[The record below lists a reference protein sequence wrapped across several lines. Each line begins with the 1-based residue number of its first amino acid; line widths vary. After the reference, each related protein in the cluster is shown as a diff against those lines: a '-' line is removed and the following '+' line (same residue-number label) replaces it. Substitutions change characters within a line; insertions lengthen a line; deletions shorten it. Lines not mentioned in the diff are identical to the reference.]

1 MGVAS
6 MQEDVNEAR
15 DEGLAA
21 QQEEQEEIQAE
32 RAEAEEKAADD
43 EKAAEDEK

>member
-21 QQEEQEEIQAE
+21 QQEEQEQIQAD
-32 RAEAEEKAADD
+32 RDEAEKAADD
-43 EKAAEDEK
+43 DKADDEK